1 MPENIQFQLL
11 LATFAGWV
19 SRQQSAVICYL
30 VEENRVLKEQ
40 LESSRRRVRFTD
52 EEEPDGVFCEA
63 RAVREGSRVRVCVV
77 ARRPERDLQKP
88 QRGRGR
94 KSRDK
99 AKSARFQPIS
109 WFFSGFARSSSLC
122 NHLLFSQSQ
131 SGHRSGFT
139 FVKGRRRLA
148 LRLGFEFSRNY
159 LPLRAEHRNSLH
171 VCHRSDLIDHLSF
184 LSQSRAKQEAT
195 RPRRRRSKVGF
206 FLA

>member
-1 MPENIQFQLL
+1 MSKP
-11 LATFAGWV
+11 AGTRWPV
-19 SRQQSAVICYL
+19 A
-30 VEENRVLKEQ
+30 RVCVCG
-40 LESSRRRVRFTD
+40 RGARDARVRFTD

-184 LSQSRAKQEAT
+184 VSESGEAGGDSASTSEVEGWILFGLVVGISFSKQTLAT
-195 RPRRRRSKVGF
+195 PG
-206 FLA
+206 